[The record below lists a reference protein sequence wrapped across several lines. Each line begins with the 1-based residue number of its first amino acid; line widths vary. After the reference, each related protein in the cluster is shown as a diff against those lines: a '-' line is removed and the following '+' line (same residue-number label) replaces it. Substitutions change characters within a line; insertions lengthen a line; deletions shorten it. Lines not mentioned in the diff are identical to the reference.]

1 MSFIGEKYVK
11 FICGE
16 LPKEILVSLDP
27 PEDLKEKIPRFSKL
41 NMLPKIRVD
50 ISVIESYTRS
60 TKLLLKFNGI
70 ESEFIFYIPLSKSP
84 YYILNGLHNKVG
96 KKVNQIIIQ
105 EGKGD
110 MVRERYKKWDDDRN
124 LMYKKIGEA
133 IDKSKI
139 MKLNG

>member
-50 ISVIESYTRS
+50 ISVVEPYTRS
-60 TKLLLKFNGI
+60 AKLLLKFNNI
-70 ESEFIFYIPLSKSP
+70 ETEFIFYIPLSKSP
-84 YYILNGLHNKVG
+84 EYILNNLHNKVE
-96 KKVNQIIIQ
+96 KKINKVLIQ

-110 MVRERYKKWDDDRN
+110 MVKERYKKWDDDRN
-124 LMYKKIGEA
+124 LLYKKINEA